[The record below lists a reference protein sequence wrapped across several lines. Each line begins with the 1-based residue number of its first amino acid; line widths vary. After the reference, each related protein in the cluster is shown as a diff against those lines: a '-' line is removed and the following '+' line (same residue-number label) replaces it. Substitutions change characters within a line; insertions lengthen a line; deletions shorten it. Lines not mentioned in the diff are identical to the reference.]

1 MATPFLF
8 HGPLARDAVVTYAQ
22 EAGRLIAEPI
32 GDGGLKVA
40 DSRLIVELAGNAGV
54 GDKRP
59 VVIVGPLDRATPEAG
74 DALLKTLEDL
84 ADGPLLILLWADY
97 LGGVIGTIRS
107 RTLDRWCPPD
117 ERWTSPF
124 VDEHAEALYE
134 AWAKGDAAACL
145 GVIYDRQKDWQAL
158 LQGFCEVMAER
169 APDSPQAARVWPLVR
184 PLLDGRG
191 SHLCAATALLEAL
204 EGEA

>member
-1 MATPFLF
+1 MGTPILF
-8 HGPLARDAVVTYAQ
+8 HGPLARGAAVTYAAQ
-22 EAGRLIAEPI
+22 LGRLASDPI
-32 GDGGLKVA
+32 GDDGLKVD
-40 DSRLIVELAGNAGV
+40 DSREIVRLAGNAGV
-54 GDKRP
+54 GDKLP
-59 VVIVGPLDRATPEAG
+59 VVMVGPLDRATPEAG

-84 ADGPLLILLWADY
+84 AEGPLQIVLWADY

-124 VDEHAEALYE
+124 VDEHAEALYA
-134 AWAKGDAAACL
+134 AWDKGDAAACL
-145 GVIYDRQKDWQAL
+145 GVIFDRKKDWQAL
-158 LQGFCEVMAER
+158 LQGFCEVMVER
-169 APDSPQAARVWPLVR
+169 APDSPQTARVWPLVR

>member
-1 MATPFLF
+1 MGSPILF
-8 HGPLARDAVVTYAQ
+8 HGPLARAEALDHATA
-22 EAGRLIAEPI
+22 AGRLISDPI

-40 DSRLIVELAGNAGV
+40 DSRRIVNLAGNAGV
-54 GDKRP
+54 GDRNP

-84 ADGPLLILLWADY
+84 AEGPLVILLWADY

-107 RTLDRWCPPD
+107 RTLARWCPPD
-117 ERWTSPF
+117 ERWVSPF
-124 VDEHAEALYE
+124 KDEHAKALWD
-134 AWAKGDAAACL
+134 AWSKQDPAACL
-145 GVIYDRQKDWQAL
+145 GVIYDRKKDWQAL
-158 LQGFCEVMAER
+158 LQGFCEYMAEN
-169 APDSPQAARVWPLVR
+169 APTEPETARVWPLVR

-204 EGEA
+204 GGGE